1 MAPSQPCAHTAPG
14 QLRSRCAELT
24 ALPTRATLA
33 PPLSLPVP
41 SPPAWNICPFWH
53 LPHDFP
59 WGQKRSQQG
68 QGSFV
73 GVILNKSPPALVYAN
88 AVTLEEGAGLQG
100 TNYRTRGGGAGAE
113 SGIKDLGFSPSARS
127 PQGRGWEPTPL
138 PHALHLALP
147 AVPSTRR
154 EGTGAAFLSPGRAT
168 DPPPPARWAPS
179 SERAASRVGLG
190 LAPGV
195 CANSGA
201 GPRGGRRGG
210 LGTCPHDVPSRS
222 PFLPPSGPLSQGKAQ
237 APRRCMQ
244 SSDLRAWVAPAQ
256 PEGRAHPPQ
265 RPLQSPPLNR

>member
-1 MAPSQPCAHTAPG
+1 MTFPGDRSAH
-14 QLRSRCAELT
+14 SRDRGHLT
-24 ALPTRATLA
+24 
-33 PPLSLPVP
+33 
-41 SPPAWNICPFWH
+41 
-53 LPHDFP
+53 
-59 WGQKRSQQG
+59 
-68 QGSFV
+68 
-73 GVILNKSPPALVYAN
+73 PPALVYAN

-113 SGIKDLGFSPSARS
+113 SGIKDLGFSPSARRPPRTGLGAHPS
-127 PQGRGWEPTPL
+127 PAHPPPGPS
-138 PHALHLALP
+138 P

-154 EGTGAAFLSPGRAT
+154 EGKGAAFLSPGRAT

-179 SERAASRVGLG
+179 SELAASRVGLG

-256 PEGRAHPPQ
+256 PEGRPHPPQ